1 MNEKTERTQLRSDET
16 EIDLLALLNA
26 LLKRWWLIVI
36 AAVVLGAIAF
46 VGAKVL
52 ITPTYRSWFTA
63 YINSNVYRGDEDRV
77 TNTELTTSRN
87 LTTTFSTI
95 ISSRP
100 VVEEAVRQSGV
111 SESYLNQLGSIVSV
125 STVNNTEILRVNI
138 TVVNPQDA
146 FKISQAMETVSAE
159 YVSRIVSGTTL
170 MVITP
175 SAYSGRIYSPNYTR
189 YAATG
194 AILGAVLM
202 ALVLII
208 REFMDNRVKE
218 TDDLM
223 KRYGYAVMGTIHD
236 LTASSGH
243 KYGSYSYG
251 YGYGYGYGKRRERT
265 DG

>member
-138 TVVNPQDA
+138 TVVNP
-146 FKISQAMETVSAE
+146 
-159 YVSRIVSGTTL
+159 
-170 MVITP
+170 
-175 SAYSGRIYSPNYTR
+175 
-189 YAATG
+189 
-194 AILGAVLM
+194 
-202 ALVLII
+202 
-208 REFMDNRVKE
+208 
-218 TDDLM
+218 
-223 KRYGYAVMGTIHD
+223 
-236 LTASSGH
+236 
-243 KYGSYSYG
+243 
-251 YGYGYGYGKRRERT
+251 
-265 DG
+265 